1 MAQDPNQT
9 TNNQSS
15 AQGGADP
22 LDQLEQ
28 MIKQAQSKS
37 QTAQPSQAGGVPQSL
52 EEDSTEEDQKKM
64 DEINQLKKQKAQED
78 EVLIAK
84 QKELMKQ
91 VVAESPQTQKRKEAK
106 KEQEQMEDELSTA
119 EGYEIKQLTRTK
131 IKKPA

>member
-22 LDQLEQ
+22 PDQLEQ

-52 EEDSTEEDQKKM
+52 EEDSTEENQKKM
-64 DEINQLKKQKAQED
+64 DEINQLKEQKAE
-78 EVLIAK
+78 EEKVLIAK

-91 VVAESPQTQKRKEAK
+91 VVAESPQTQKREEAK
-106 KEQEQMEDELSTA
+106 KEQEQEQDDLTSA
-119 EGYEIKQLTRTK
+119 EGYEIKQLSRIK
-131 IKKPA
+131 IQKPT